1 MNPTRRAVLL
11 GIPGVVAA
19 PAIVRASS
27 IMKIRPFAEFPV
39 TVETPFDETLWREL
53 ARRRWGQP
61 HLVLLS
67 PNFHA
72 GLARAETFPPA
83 DCRERHHDSPCA
95 RR

>member
-27 IMKIRPFAEFPV
+27 IMKIRPIAEFPV

-53 ARRRWGQP
+53 ARRMRLRDAG
-61 HLVLLS
+61 VS
-67 PNFHA
+67 PIWF
-72 GLARAETFPPA
+72 
-83 DCRERHHDSPCA
+83 C
-95 RR
+95 

>member
-27 IMKIRPFAEFPV
+27 IMKIRPIPEFPV

-53 ARRRWGQP
+53 ARRMRLRDAG
-61 HLVLLS
+61 VS
-67 PNFHA
+67 PIWF
-72 GLARAETFPPA
+72 
-83 DCRERHHDSPCA
+83 C
-95 RR
+95 